1 MAKIVKFPSKE
12 RNVVEQLEFLL
23 EKAKEGDIKRFV
35 FAAELNRKEQEEDSQ
50 NLIATTWV
58 NADVGDRQ
66 YLLSHLQLDIVH
78 AVVEV
83 NFFEE

>member
-35 FAAELNRKEQEEDSQ
+35 FAAELNQKELEEDDQ
-50 NLIATTWV
+50 NLVATSWV
-58 NADVGDRQ
+58 NADVGERQ
-66 YLLSHLQLDIVH
+66 YLLSHLQLDIVA